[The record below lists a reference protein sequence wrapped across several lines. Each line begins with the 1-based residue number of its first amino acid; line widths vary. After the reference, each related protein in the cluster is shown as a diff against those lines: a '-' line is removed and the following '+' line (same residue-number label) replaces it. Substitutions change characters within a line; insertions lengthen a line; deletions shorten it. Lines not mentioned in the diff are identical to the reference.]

1 MVRLDIDADH
11 VRLTGAGI
19 EVRQPHPGVD
29 ERIRDLAWRVG
40 HRPIPEVI
48 HDLGTA
54 LGQRFLAGPV
64 GAALAEVISR
74 EGRTRLA
81 VACSAPDLADLPWE
95 ATVVPGRL
103 RPLALDSVD
112 VWRVVASPAQVE
124 RPEGPLRIVAAIG
137 APEVGGG
144 ELLDYED
151 ELSHILD
158 AVDPSRERHALV
170 RVLEWGS
177 LNAIAAALADEPC
190 DVLHVS
196 CHGQPGELVLET
208 DTGEADRVDATRFMG
223 ALPSHPTL
231 VVLAGCSTAVAARSD
246 LTGLARG
253 LVAGGT
259 PAVLAMS
266 GTVSDDY
273 ATALCAKLY
282 DTLARPGGVDLVAA
296 LSDARRALARD
307 GLVPQWVNPVLFLA
321 EGVTPVLSCGPGMKT
336 ARPPVIRGGAVRR
349 VGGFVGRRAALR
361 RLTAAAGGILLHGIG
376 GVGKT
381 SLAAELAARS
391 DIPVVALSGKVY
403 VDTVLDAVRA
413 ELSRHCADDHPLRE
427 ALTLL
432 ADPRPPWTERLA
444 LLDGVAPPILLVLD
458 NAEDNLDTEHRIAD
472 PDLAGLLDRWQAYG
486 KLLIT
491 SRHPFPV
498 HGVTAHHVGPLS
510 WPETR
515 KLMWRLPAVDALPP
529 DDRWLAWT
537 QLGGHPRALEYL
549 DAVLRGGEARFADVT
564 ARLAAARAG
573 RHADTGTGLDGAVAE
588 VGSLI
593 ADDVLLPDL
602 LDRVDA
608 VPLAR
613 ALLVGAS
620 VYRRPVIRTGLDWQ
634 VAEVTD
640 TAEDAEAD
648 LDHPPLTV
656 PAGVEEAIELL
667 GRLGLLVPT
676 EDGYLVHR
684 WTAGALHDLTARDV
698 LVAAHDR
705 AQAFRWWFVRA
716 TARQKLADIEQMLE
730 SRHHCY
736 AAGDVSN
743 AIEVTRVV
751 SGELL
756 TRGHWAWAEQL
767 CTDALGWIEATERQ
781 IAGLTLQLAKIR
793 HARGDTDHAHHLLTE
808 SLEVFVGCGDHSNA
822 AATRHQLALIAEHR
836 ADLFT
841 AKQLYLE
848 TLATY
853 EELGDRR
860 AMGVAHHQ
868 LAGLAKT
875 ERDTAAAEE
884 HYERALALAED
895 VDDLEG
901 IAAATHQLGI
911 IAQNRHDLDKAATCF
926 RFSRERFAAL
936 GDRVNTGVAD
946 IALSDVARLRR
957 DLPAAEAHTR
967 AALREFESLGDRAH
981 IAEGLLQL
989 GYIARDRGDYEW
1001 AESCM
1006 SSAAVHFEQVGSLGL
1021 AVWAY
1026 RLTGTLRT
1034 MLGRNQD
1041 AVHATLR
1048 SKQLREHAGMP
1059 PGDEGEWLALQC
1071 RELGRDVFLATARE
1085 SVDAAQAAN
1094 VLDHAL
1100 WINVRMDAYEN
1111 QGGSAGD
1118 FHRFG
1123 MKAAERRDFGEALP
1137 FLKQALARYNE
1148 IGHLPGVAHTSEL
1161 LGNALGELGEPST
1174 AKAHFRTALE
1184 INQRRNVSENIAV
1197 NYHQLGQMSQRE
1209 GAHEEA
1215 ADYFRA
1221 SIDIKQRT
1229 GNLPGVVNS
1238 LFHLGRVAED
1248 LGDWAEARRC
1258 YEECLTLDDRLG
1270 DRGGMAVTQAQ
1281 IGILLRLQER
1291 PAEAVPWLVTA
1302 LKTNLGLRSDNAS
1315 RNLTELRRNRT
1326 TLGEDA
1332 FVAVLRE
1339 HLPADWVTRVLSL
1352 TDMVPRAQN

>member
-1 MVRLDIDADH
+1 MVRLDIDADQ
-11 VRLTGAGI
+11 VGLSGTDI
-19 EVRQPHPGVD
+19 DVRQPHPGLD
-29 ERIRDLAWRVG
+29 DRIRDLAWRVA
-40 HRPIPEVI
+40 HRPVPEVL

-54 LGQRFLAGPV
+54 LGQRFLGGPV
-64 GAALAEVISR
+64 GAALAEVIGR

-81 VACSAPDLADLPWE
+81 VACSVPDLADLPWE

-103 RPLALDSVD
+103 RPLALDTVD
-112 VWRVVASPAQVE
+112 VWRVVESAAEVE
-124 RPEGPLRIVAAIG
+124 RSDGPLRIVAAIG
-137 APEVGGG
+137 APDVGGG
-144 ELLDYED
+144 ELLDYEA

-177 LNAIAAALADEPC
+177 LNAIRAALADEPC

-196 CHGQPGELVLET
+196 CHGRPGELVLET
-208 DTGEADRVDATRFMG
+208 DTGAADRVDAARFMG
-223 ALPSHPTL
+223 ALPPHAHPTL
-231 VVLAGCSTAVAARSD
+231 VVLAGCSTARGARSD

-266 GTVSDDY
+266 GPVSDDY
-273 ATALCAKLY
+273 ATALCARLY

-296 LSDARRALARD
+296 LSAARRELAQD
-307 GLVPQWVNPVLFLA
+307 GLAPQWVNPVLFLA
-321 EGVTPVLSCGPGMKT
+321 DGTTPVLSCGPAEESSPRT
-336 ARPPVIRGGAVRR
+336 VIRGGVVRR
-349 VGGFVGRRAALR
+349 VGAFVGRRAALR
-361 RLTAAAGGILLHGIG
+361 GLTAASGGVLLHGIG

-391 DIPVVALSGKVY
+391 DIPVVVLSGKVY

-413 ELSRHCADDHPLRE
+413 EVSRHHTDSG
-427 ALTLL
+427 ALTLM
-432 ADPRPPWTERLA
+432 ADPRTPWADRLA
-444 LLDGVAPPILLVLD
+444 MLDGVGPPILLVLD
-458 NAEDNLDTEHRIAD
+458 NAEDNLDDRHRIAD
-472 PDLAGLLDRWQAYG
+472 ADLAAFLDRWHAHG
-486 KLLIT
+486 RLLIT

-498 HGVTAHHVGPLS
+498 EGVTAHHVGPLS

-515 KLMWRLPAVDALPP
+515 KLMWRLPALDALSPTE
-529 DDRWLAWT
+529 RWLAWS

-573 RHADTGTGLDGAVAE
+573 RHVDTGGLDAAVAE

-602 LDRVDA
+602 LARLDA
-608 VPLAR
+608 VPIAR
-613 ALLVGAS
+613 PLLVRAS

-634 VAEVTD
+634 VAKVVEDTD
-640 TAEDAEAD
+640 EAD

-656 PAGVEEAIELL
+656 PAGVDDAIDLL
-667 GRLGLLVPT
+667 TRLGLLAPT

-684 WTAGALHDLTARDV
+684 WTAGALHDLTPRDV
-698 LVAAHDR
+698 LVDAHDR

-716 TARQKLADIEQMLE
+716 TARHKLADIEQMLE
-730 SRHHCY
+730 ARHHSS
-736 AAGDVSN
+736 AAGDVST
-743 AIEVTRVV
+743 AIELTRVV

-756 TRGHWAWAEQL
+756 TRGYWAWAEQL
-767 CTDALGWIEATERQ
+767 CEEMLGSLEATERQ
-781 IAGLTLQLAKIR
+781 DAGIMLQLAKIR
-793 HARGDTDHAHHLLTE
+793 HARGDTDHAEHLLDE
-808 SLEVFVGCGDHSNA
+808 ALSVFVDRGDHSNA

-836 ADLFT
+836 EDLYT

-895 VDDLEG
+895 ADDLEG
-901 IAAATHQLGI
+901 VAAATHQLGI

-926 RFSRERFAAL
+926 RFSRERFAVL
-936 GDRVNTGVAD
+936 GERVNVAVAD
-946 IALSDVARLRR
+946 IALSEVARVRR
-957 DLPAAEAHTR
+957 DLTAAEDHAR
-967 AALREFESLGDRAH
+967 AALREFESVGDRARV
-981 IAEGLLQL
+981 AEGMLQL
-989 GYIARDRGDYEW
+989 GYIARDRGDHEW
-1001 AESCM
+1001 AESCV
-1006 SSAAVHFEQVGSLGL
+1006 SAAAVHFEQTGSLGL
-1021 AVWAY
+1021 AVRSY
-1026 RLTGTLRT
+1026 RLTGALRT
-1034 MLGRNQD
+1034 MLGRYHD

-1048 SKQLREHAGMP
+1048 AKRLRERAGLS
-1059 PGDEGEWLALQC
+1059 PGDEGEWLAVQC
-1071 RELGRDVFLATARE
+1071 RELGSGAFLATARE
-1085 SVDAAQAAN
+1085 SVGAAEARLE
-1094 VLDHAL
+1094 LDHAL
-1100 WINVRMDAYEN
+1100 WINTRMDAFEN

-1123 MKAAERRDFGEALP
+1123 RKAAERRDFGEALP
-1137 FLKQALARYNE
+1137 FLREALVRYDA
-1148 IGHLPGVAHTSEL
+1148 IGHLPGVGHTSEL
-1161 LGNALGELGEPST
+1161 LGNALGEMGDLST
-1174 AKAHFRTALE
+1174 AKEHFRTALE
-1184 INQRRNVSENIAV
+1184 INQRRNVPENIAV

-1215 ADYFRA
+1215 AEYFRA

-1229 GNLPGVVNS
+1229 GNLAGVVNS

-1248 LGDWAEARRC
+1248 MADFDEARRC
-1258 YEECLTLDDRLG
+1258 YDECLTLDERLG

-1281 IGILLRLQER
+1281 IGIMLRIQER
-1291 PAEAVPWLVTA
+1291 PSEAIPWLVTA
-1302 LKTNLGLRSDNAS
+1302 LKTNLDLGSDNAS
-1315 RNLTELRRNRT
+1315 RNIIELRRNRT
-1326 TLGEDA
+1326 KLGEDR

-1339 HLPADWVTRVLSL
+1339 HLTADWVTRVLSL
-1352 TDMVPRAQN
+1352 ADMVPRAGG